1 MSDHGKPASREQGP
15 DIREKGA
22 ARDGVPQTADRRL
35 FLQFL
40 AFGECEEP
48 AAVGR
53 ALEAAGLTGVV
64 YADVHDPRGIGLLV
78 LDERPEALVAGL
90 RELFLKP
97 PLALLRPRPEYAML
111 GRTYGSGFEPN
122 LEDWLLDRPRRVVL
136 GEGARWA
143 IWYPLRRLG
152 SFAGLPPEEQGAI
165 LREHGRVGHTFGG
178 AGLVQDIRL
187 ACFGLDRDDND
198 FVLGLIGRELHPLS
212 ACVQAMR
219 STRQTSQ
226 YMEKMG
232 PFFVG
237 RTLWQ
242 SPLRQDPPR
251 P

>member
-1 MSDHGKPASREQGP
+1 VSDYGKTPAPRESTL
-15 DIREKGA
+15 DVREKGA
-22 ARDGVPQTADRRL
+22 PRDGVPQTSDRRL
-35 FLQFL
+35 FVQFL

-53 ALEAAGLTGVV
+53 ALQAAGLAAAV
-64 YADVHDPRGIGLLV
+64 YADVQDPRGIGVVV
-78 LDERPEALVAGL
+78 LDEHPDTFVTGL
-90 RELFLKP
+90 RELCLKP
-97 PLALLRPRPEYAML
+97 PLAGLRLKPEFALL

-122 LEDWLLDRPRRVVL
+122 LEDWLLHRPRRVIL
-136 GEGARWA
+136 GEAARWA

-152 SFAGLPPEEQGAI
+152 AFATLPPEEQGAI
-165 LREHGRVGHTFGG
+165 LREHGKIGHSFGD

-219 STRQTSQ
+219 GTRQTSQ
-226 YMEKMG
+226 YIQRMG

-237 RTLWQ
+237 RTVWQ
-242 SPLRQDPPR
+242 SAPAA
-251 P
+251 